1 MNERQQQTQ
10 RAQLMTEQSAVDGL
24 REIYRQALEDIDA
37 QIAVLNA
44 RQDQENLASIAFQRQ
59 YQENLRRQV
68 SGILDQL
75 NGEQFDTV
83 SDFLTAS
90 YENGYV
96 GVMYDMAGQGVPVI
110 APVDQAQVAKAVT
123 TDSKLSRPLYD
134 TLGEDTD
141 ALKIAI
147 QQEVTRGVIQGKSY
161 SEIAKLVEKRMVGDY
176 RKFNGGAY
184 AKAVRIARTEGHRVQ
199 NTAAF
204 DAQKKAQSKGADIV
218 KQWDATLDARTRD
231 SHAKVDGELRGLD
244 EKFSNG
250 LRFPGDPHGEAAEV
264 VNCRCALLQRAKWA
278 LDQDELD
285 RLQQRAEYY
294 GLDKAESFEDFKRK
308 YLSAVQNVSSQAT
321 QNTPSWVYTT
331 YGKTHG
337 QSMDSMVQS
346 TDPETSR
353 VWNKYQSQFK
363 TSDPNYTGQKAYYSP
378 LSDSVTVNVSNA
390 AAGSSYQ
397 APYQVVFHE
406 YGHMT
411 DYLISRDFGGSRLS
425 AFSEMFGGVDSS
437 GNPILDYS
445 GLLGKTAKQELKNA
459 LQTIKK
465 SHGVTTKV
473 EAARILIDDI
483 KTNYSL
489 VARSDVSDMLEGA
502 GIGVSYPLGVGHGK
516 NYHTGNSTAI
526 EFFAEVI
533 DGKAA
538 NPKSIAQMR
547 RVFPNA
553 VKVVE
558 KMISEVL

>member
-1 MNERQQQTQ
+1 MNERQQQAQ
-10 RAQLMTEQSAVDGL
+10 HAQLMTEQSAVDGL

-37 QIAVLNA
+37 QIAYLNA

-96 GVMYDMAGQGVPVI
+96 GAMYDMAGHGVPVI

-176 RKFNGGAY
+176 HKFNGGAY

-231 SHAKVDGELRGLD
+231 SHAKVDGELRPLD

-264 VNCRCALLQRAKWA
+264 VNCRCALLQRARWA

-294 GLDKAESFEDFKRK
+294 GLDKSDSFEDFKRK
-308 YLSAVQNVSSQAT
+308 YLDIPTENSYNNDRNRSFADRTMANSMRRSRFSTLTDSEIEQLLQEADELDIPHNILQFNQGARTAFNERKRIIYVRGDVMPDLDHGNSPRDTMSSKAVLAHE
-321 QNTPSWVYTT
+321 Y
-331 YGKTHG
+331 YGHYCNH
-337 QSMDSMVQS
+337 
-346 TDPETSR
+346 P
-353 VWNKYQSQFK
+353 SQFNAGDWRDEFK
-363 TSDPNYTGQKAYYSP
+363 ASYDAALNAPN
-378 LSDSVTVNVSNA
+378 LSDNERRQLMLDAFDRAKEAGVAVSYNK
-390 AAGSSYQ
+390 Q
-397 APYQVVFHE
+397 ARRV
-406 YGHMT
+406 
-411 DYLISRDFGGSRLS
+411 
-425 AFSEMFGGVDSS
+425 
-437 GNPILDYS
+437 IL
-445 GLLGKTAKQELKNA
+445 G
-459 LQTIKK
+459 
-465 SHGVTTKV
+465 
-473 EAARILIDDI
+473 IDD
-483 KTNYSL
+483 
-489 VARSDVSDMLEGA
+489 
-502 GIGVSYPLGVGHGK
+502 
-516 NYHTGNSTAI
+516 
-526 EFFAEVI
+526 
-533 DGKAA
+533 
-538 NPKSIAQMR
+538 
-547 RVFPNA
+547 
-553 VKVVE
+553 
-558 KMISEVL
+558 